1 MKQKALI
8 MGIIVAL
15 LLSFFQAV
23 WAVPLSLEKNIQAIQ
38 ADQSGLEKGFLFIVL
53 GDMRGNDDVYN
64 RLLNKARDY
73 KPLFILN
80 TGDLVHKGGEG
91 EFEHYKKLIVDFD
104 IPILHVPGNHDV
116 LFGSGPYRN
125 FVGPLNWY
133 FDYGNYRFAGLDNG
147 AGKFSEADIEFAK
160 KTLTDKKI
168 CLVAFHNP
176 PPFGRWAVHAMQSD
190 SEGGRGGDVIA
201 LMKQARVPLVFMGHI
216 HLFDEMEVDGIKYVI
231 SAGGGAKLYGR
242 YGFGKA
248 EYGFVLVE
256 VRPQG
261 ISYRWIPLEKEK

>member
-1 MKQKALI
+1 VRKNNIFLFLALI
-8 MGIIVAL
+8 LVI
-15 LLSFFQAV
+15 LSAASV
-23 WAVPLSLEKNIQAIQ
+23 WAVPLSLDGNIQAILSKS
-38 ADQSGLEKGFLFIVL
+38 SGIEQGFDFIVL
-53 GDMRGNDDVYN
+53 GDMRGNDEVYS

-80 TGDLVHKGGEG
+80 TGDMVHRGGEQ
-91 EFEHYKKLIVDFD
+91 EFENYKKLIADID

-116 LFGSGPYRN
+116 LFGSGQYRN

-133 FDYGNYRFAGLDNG
+133 FDFGNYRFLGLDNA
-147 AGKFSEADIEFAK
+147 AGKFSEDDIAFSK
-160 KTLTDKKI
+160 RTLTDKKT

-176 PPFGRWAVHAMQSD
+176 PPFGRWAVHAMKPD
-190 SEGGRGGDVIA
+190 EEGGRGGEVIA

-261 ISYRWIPLEKEK
+261 ISYRWIPLENQ